1 MPQRSVWR
9 NTASVLG
16 LEASAL
22 SALGVGSDT
31 DAGGPG
37 TRFSRLAYMVTVG
50 GVQYTAS
57 GLLSEATSTMGG
69 DGDGGDDSA
78 HDARG
83 RAGARRG
90 IFIWLHGSESLRAN
104 ALSRAITAGADG
116 LVTSPDGTTT
126 LLALLAQLGYVVIAP
141 DDLGLGV
148 SSARHQVGMTR
159 RLVSPPPCIWHPSH

>member
-31 DAGGPG
+31 DADGPG

-57 GLLSEATSTMGG
+57 GLLSEATMGG
-69 DGDGGDDSA
+69 DA
-78 HDARG
+78 
-83 RAGARRG
+83 
-90 IFIWLHGSESLRAN
+90 
-104 ALSRAITAGADG
+104 
-116 LVTSPDGTTT
+116 
-126 LLALLAQLGYVVIAP
+126 
-141 DDLGLGV
+141 
-148 SSARHQVGMTR
+148 
-159 RLVSPPPCIWHPSH
+159 